1 MKLTEHN
8 GVKNPIFRFLRFT
21 ETMEFSWQQGTALTT
36 SERAFRFFAYDWS
49 RLANPGLSLVGFFKF
64 TPSPHPSSHP
74 V

>member
-36 SERAFRFFAYDWS
+36 SERALRFLAYDWS
-49 RLANPGLSLVGFFKF
+49 
-64 TPSPHPSSHP
+64 
-74 V
+74 